1 MGRGCRTPDVDRG
14 KVPCGIIRRAE
25 LLAPVVVGGIACT
38 YLLQVRL
45 QRQPTRLVGQLQID
59 KLVMCHNQNSCS
71 WVQYCWA
78 KVQPNYNWNNVYF
91 IGCLLLFCFERYFL
105 ADGAQEIGRN
115 TKLKLLVIDLLISLG
130 KDQRP
135 VPLIVRFI
143 CYFTLRSYIKSQEKA
158 LTRPK
163 MCLPK

>member
-1 MGRGCRTPDVDRG
+1 ME
-14 KVPCGIIRRAE
+14 KKRAE

-45 QRQPTRLVGQLQID
+45 QRQPTRLVGQLQIG

-91 IGCLLLFCFERYFL
+91 IGCLLINVQLL
-105 ADGAQEIGRN
+105 RN
-115 TKLKLLVIDLLISLG
+115 SCRT
-130 KDQRP
+130 P
-135 VPLIVRFI
+135 TAPLNSIRK
-143 CYFTLRSYIKSQEKA
+143 RNS
-158 LTRPK
+158 RR
-163 MCLPK
+163 